1 MSYSPLLVIFVFSQ
15 LSTVFPA
22 VLSHSLHQE
31 KMSVQTDHHE
41 QLYALLSEEK
51 DRLSQDLASL
61 RSELQEQAHTFANEK
76 AQYIEEFNT
85 VQRESEI
92 EGDVRVAEQIK
103 VISTIKA
110 EMAAKVRLMQVG
122 IVWLGAWDI
131 VACNIWDNNRYASA
145 YF

>member
-1 MSYSPLLVIFVFSQ
+1 
-15 LSTVFPA
+15 
-22 VLSHSLHQE
+22 
-31 KMSVQTDHHE
+31 MSVQTDHHE

-131 VACNIWDNNRYASA
+131 VACNI
-145 YF
+145 